1 MSSSQEFPVPDAD
14 PAGRHATRPPVSEP
28 GTRAAARPATA
39 AGVPWTR
46 RAAPAMPLPC
56 ADLRATLAA
65 LAACLG
71 PCRRQHRQ
79 AAVLW
84 VGVDVDEA
92 DGGRSLM
99 QAMGQRLRHRVRATD
114 GVLQHGSAGFV
125 VLLVDAGELAAA
137 GVSERLGEVLR
148 GPYRLDGGYA
158 APRHLRLGQA
168 LLGRDGFD
176 AAVLL
181 PHAIAMAGRQD

>member
-1 MSSSQEFPVPDAD
+1 MSSSSEFPVPDVD
-14 PAGRHATRPPVSEP
+14 TSGRQ
-28 GTRAAARPATA
+28 AARTSVPEDGGSAGA
-39 AGVPWTR
+39 RQGAQSGVPWTR
-46 RAAPAMPLPC
+46 RPVPAKPLPC

-65 LAACLG
+65 LVACLG

-84 VGVDVDEA
+84 VGIDIDEA
-92 DGGRSLM
+92 GGGRSLL

-114 GVLQHGSAGFV
+114 SVLQHGSAGFV
-125 VLLVDAGELAAA
+125 VLLVDAGEAAAA
-137 GVSERLGEVLR
+137 GVCARLDEVLR

-158 APRHLRLGQA
+158 GPRQLRLGHA

-181 PHAIAMAGRQD
+181 PQAVAMAGRGA